1 MTDTNNS
8 EELFA
13 LNFFFD
19 DEESRDEVIAVATRM
34 DLDYDAVDGAEE
46 EGDIGLAVY
55 GPKKD
60 LVALAAEEH
69 RLHGDGFSFNEE
81 EVIESLEE
89 F

>member
-8 EELFA
+8 EEFSLSFM
-13 LNFFFD
+13 FD
-19 DEESRDEVIAVATRM
+19 DEESRDEVIEVATRM

-55 GPKKD
+55 GTKEE

-69 RLHGDGFSFNEE
+69 RLHGHGFSFNEE
-81 EVIESLEE
+81 EVIEAIEE
-89 F
+89 L

>member
-8 EELFA
+8 EEFSLS
-13 LNFFFD
+13 FFFD
-19 DEESRDEVIAVATRM
+19 DEESRDEVIEVATRM

-55 GPKKD
+55 GTKKE

-81 EVIESLEE
+81 EAIEAIEE
-89 F
+89 L